1 MYKKLCGYHARIP
14 PGTFLQ
20 ACYTMSHLMFWL
32 YSACKRHNSWDPQA
46 QWQTRWRMVKGIES
60 KLRMVLCSLN
70 CWIIYITTS
79 HRPTLRTSP
88 SLFASTAR
96 ELLWLNVTSHS
107 GNGALVHTSMNFNV
121 TLQCDHLAQTVS
133 LCQNCDKPTCS
144 VPLWP
149 YHGKSAQQTS
159 KEKERYSTWTYNFY
173 QMFIIFRSAYSS
185 VRAWLPHL
193 NEDEG
198 SSLREAFQEFSAIHI
213 C

>member
-1 MYKKLCGYHARIP
+1 MHVFPREPFFKHVTHWVIWCLGFIQLAK
-14 PGTFLQ
+14 GTDGTHRRNDKQ
-20 ACYTMSHLMFWL
+20 GEGW
-32 YSACKRHNSWDPQA
+32 
-46 QWQTRWRMVKGIES
+46 WRAS
-60 KLRMVLCSLN
+60 NL
-70 CWIIYITTS
+70 
-79 HRPTLRTSP
+79 HPTLRTSP

-149 YHGKSAQQTS
+149 HHGKSAQQTS

-198 SSLREAFQEFSAIHI
+198 SSLREAFQEFAAIHI